1 MNSTVVNH
9 NFNIEPLQ
17 TVIIVLSKYLVH
29 MNHTT
34 FRVFSNEN
42 YEENDGNDCGALNP
56 WNHWFKTIM

>member
-34 FRVFSNEN
+34 FRVF
-42 YEENDGNDCGALNP
+42 LMR
-56 WNHWFKTIM
+56 IMRGMTEMTAVR